1 MKRTGLL
8 ELNAV
13 IAVSAHKSFRSAAA
27 ELGLSPSALSHAI
40 ATLEQRIGVRLF
52 NRTTRSVS
60 LSEAGEQ
67 FIARVRPALVE
78 ISAAMEEVDK
88 FRATPTGTLRI
99 NTSADAARLLLTP
112 FVLEFL
118 RRYPD
123 MQVDLVTEG
132 RLVDIVADGF
142 DAGVRLQE
150 AVPQDMI
157 AVPCSP
163 PFRMAVVGS
172 RSYFKNRSRPVVP
185 GDLHRHSCIRTRLPS
200 GTLWRWEFEK
210 RGEEVAVDVAGPLTL
225 DNHDLMLQAALK
237 GAGLA
242 YMSEWGVSNE
252 LASGRL
258 VRVLEDWT
266 PPYPGLCVYYS
277 GHRHVPAGLQAFIA
291 VVRELTAPR

>member
-1 MKRTGLL
+1 MDAVSVLRMAHSCWVNAGRNRVYNCCNNPINSACLDAGFRTMKRTGLL

-13 IAVSAHKSFRSAAA
+13 IAVSAHKSFRGAAA

-123 MQVDLVTEG
+123 MQIDLVTEG
-132 RLVDIVADGF
+132 RLVDIVA
-142 DAGVRLQE
+142 
-150 AVPQDMI
+150 
-157 AVPCSP
+157 
-163 PFRMAVVGS
+163 
-172 RSYFKNRSRPVVP
+172 
-185 GDLHRHSCIRTRLPS
+185 
-200 GTLWRWEFEK
+200 
-210 RGEEVAVDVAGPLTL
+210 
-225 DNHDLMLQAALK
+225 
-237 GAGLA
+237 
-242 YMSEWGVSNE
+242 
-252 LASGRL
+252 
-258 VRVLEDWT
+258 ED
-266 PPYPGLCVYYS
+266 
-277 GHRHVPAGLQAFIA
+277 RK
-291 VVRELTAPR
+291 